1 MWDTLKNRSES
12 LMHLRNAEG
21 SRSRRCIRFTRR
33 AVFLSLPLIGIDA
46 APNQGEHYR
55 SAKELEMTRFT
66 ERQSSLS
73 SVDFL
78 YTDERIV
85 QQKGITAKVTALEVF
100 IWTTKHLTVYRV
112 TLYFFRGLQCLSSL
126 AVREPWVL
134 TMLSQIQFS
143 EWLQKSLY

>member
-12 LMHLRNAEG
+12 LMHLRNVEG
-21 SRSRRCIRFTRR
+21 SRSRRCIRCTWH

-85 QQKGITAKVTALEVF
+85 QQKGITAKVTALELF
-100 IWTTKHLTVYRV
+100 IWTTKHLTVDRV
-112 TLYFFRGLQCLSSL
+112 TL
-126 AVREPWVL
+126 
-134 TMLSQIQFS
+134 
-143 EWLQKSLY
+143 